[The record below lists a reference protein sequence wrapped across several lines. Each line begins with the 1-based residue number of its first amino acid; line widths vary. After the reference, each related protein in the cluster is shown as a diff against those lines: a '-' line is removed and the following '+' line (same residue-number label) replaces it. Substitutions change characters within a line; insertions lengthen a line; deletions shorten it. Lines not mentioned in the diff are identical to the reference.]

1 MVVKEKVV
9 NEMQEVKEMID
20 TLVNNGRKALQA
32 LESFTQEQIDN
43 IVHEMALAGVDQH
56 MPLAKLAV
64 EETGRG
70 VYEDKCIKNIFATEY
85 IWHSIKKDKTVG
97 IIHEDPHE
105 EIIEIAE
112 PVGVVAGV
120 TPVTNPTST
129 TMFKAL
135 IAIKREINY
144 FRISSFSTKLFC
156 CSRENSI
163 RCSGEGG
170 GTKTLYSVD

>member
-20 TLVNNGRKALQA
+20 TLVNNGQQALQA

-70 VYEDKCIKNIFATEY
+70 VYEDKCI
-85 IWHSIKKDKTVG
+85 
-97 IIHEDPHE
+97 
-105 EIIEIAE
+105 
-112 PVGVVAGV
+112 
-120 TPVTNPTST
+120 
-129 TMFKAL
+129 
-135 IAIKREINY
+135 
-144 FRISSFSTKLFC
+144 
-156 CSRENSI
+156 
-163 RCSGEGG
+163 
-170 GTKTLYSVD
+170 